1 MKILAIDVG
10 GTEIKYG
17 IINSSGE
24 IYVTK
29 TVPTEAERGSLV
41 LFDKIYKMM
50 EDYSEYN
57 IMGIAISS
65 TGQINGIKGEVS
77 GGFPFIP
84 GWIGTNV
91 VEHLEN
97 KYNLPVILENDV
109 NCAALG
115 ELWLGV
121 GKNKKDFLC
130 LTIGTGIG
138 GGIIINSNLYRGANY
153 SAGEFGCMKLF
164 GDDEY
169 QTHASMT
176 SLVKMIK
183 NSTGKTQNGIEI
195 FNEIHQG
202 NKIYIDIYDTWC
214 DSISKGLAILCLI
227 FNPSLVIIG
236 GGVSKQ
242 GDFLLDTLK
251 NKLKLQLPK
260 NFINNLELLPAK
272 TGNLA
277 GILGATYLL
286 LKKIGKI

>member
-1 MKILAIDVG
+1 MKILAIDIG

-17 IINSSGE
+17 IVNSSGE
-24 IYVTK
+24 IYATK
-29 TVPTEAERGSLV
+29 ITPTEAEKGSLV

-50 EDYSEYN
+50 EDYLEYN
-57 IMGIAISS
+57 VIGIAISS
-65 TGQINGIKGEVS
+65 TGQINGIKGEVT
-77 GGFPFIP
+77 GGFPLIP

-115 ELWLGV
+115 EFWLGA
-121 GKNKKDFLC
+121 GKKKEDFLC
-130 LTIGTGIG
+130 LTIGTGVG
-138 GGIIINSNLYRGANY
+138 GGIIINNDLYRGSNY

-164 GDDEY
+164 GDDDF
-169 QTHASMT
+169 QSHTSMT
-176 SLVKMIK
+176 SLVRMIK
-183 NSTGKTQNGIEI
+183 NATGKTQNGIEI
-195 FNEIHQG
+195 FDEIHKN
-202 NKIYIDIYDTWC
+202 NKIYIDIYEKWC
-214 DSISKGLAILCLI
+214 ESISKGLAILCLI
-227 FNPSLVIIG
+227 FNPPLIIIG

-242 GDFLLDTLK
+242 GDFLLNNLK

-260 NFINNLELLPAK
+260 NFTDNLELLPAE